1 MELLTGTIKN
11 RSVTINRFP
20 TSEGTSDQ
28 YLCKSCTIF
37 VANNKDLHY
46 KCCTCFKNYVTGN
59 EWWPHT
65 HTHIY
70 IYIYIYIYMNICS
83 YVVDSDHGLDV
94 GSRCEPG
101 SRW

>member
-28 YLCKSCTIF
+28 YLCKTCAVS

-70 IYIYIYIYMNICS
+70 IYMNICS